1 MKRLRR
7 ASNFSGSRPARQGI
21 TLLEV
26 LIALAIFLGA
36 FTIISQ
42 IMRTGTQASNHGQQ
56 QNEIVLRAR
65 SLMNEVLAG
74 SVEMEPVQE
83 ASFDDTDAY
92 AWSMTISD
100 GPIPDL
106 FVVELTVARRRQ
118 NGTID
123 MPFTLTRYMRDPE
136 VFLQTTVDSP
146 SLF

>member
-1 MKRLRR
+1 M
-7 ASNFSGSRPARQGI
+7 GVSRGGI

-26 LIALAIFLGA
+26 LIALAIFFGA
-36 FTIISQ
+36 FTVISQ
-42 IMRTGTQASNHGQQ
+42 IMRTGAQASNQGQQ

-65 SLMNEVLAG
+65 SLMNEILAG
-74 SVEMEPVQE
+74 SVDMNPVE
-83 ASFDDTDAY
+83 NASFDDTDLY
-92 AWSMTISD
+92 VWSLSVSD

-106 FVVELTVARRRQ
+106 FVLELTVSRRRQ

-123 MPFTLTRYMRDPE
+123 MPFTLSRYMRDPE

>member
-1 MKRLRR
+1 MKRLRIR
-7 ASNFSGSRPARQGI
+7 SNDRNRREGI

-26 LIALAIFLGA
+26 LIALAIFMGA

-42 IMRTGTQASNHGQQ
+42 IMRTGAQASNQGQQ

-74 SVEMEPVQE
+74 SVAMEPVDG
-83 ASFDDTDAY
+83 ASFDDTEAY
-92 AWSMTISD
+92 AWSMTIGD

-106 FVVELTVARRRQ
+106 FVVEITVSRRRP
-118 NGTID
+118 NGVLD

-136 VFLQTTVDSP
+136 VFLQSTVAEP

>member
-1 MKRLRR
+1 MKPLRLHSNGLDARR
-7 ASNFSGSRPARQGI
+7 RNGI

-26 LIALAIFLGA
+26 LIALAIFLGSFA
-36 FTIISQ
+36 IISQ
-42 IMRTGTQASNHGQQ
+42 IMRTGAQASNQGQQ

-74 SVEMEPVQE
+74 SVELEPVQE
-83 ASFDDTDAY
+83 ASFDDTDLY
-92 AWSMTISD
+92 TWSMSISD

-106 FVVELTVARRRQ
+106 FIVEVTVARRRQ
-118 NGTID
+118 GGTGD

-136 VFLQTTVDSP
+136 VFLQSTTVEP

>member
-1 MKRLRR
+1 MKRARPTSTSRR
-7 ASNFSGSRPARQGI
+7 REGI

-42 IMRTGTQASNHGQQ
+42 IMRTGAQASNQGQQ

-74 SVEMEPVQE
+74 SVELQSVQDS
-83 ASFDDTDAY
+83 SFEDTDAY
-92 AWSMTISD
+92 VWSMMVSD

-106 FVVELTVARRRQ
+106 FVVEITVARRRQ
-118 NGTID
+118 DGSID

-136 VFLQTTVDSP
+136 VFMQSTVAAP